1 VVEGSRTA
9 GYPGTVVLIRTE
21 IDSVIGPSIP
31 VRIQLVL
38 VAIARNGKH
47 AYLSNFSQA
56 GNGTVI
62 AIQE

>member
-1 VVEGSRTA
+1 
-9 GYPGTVVLIRTE
+9 
-21 IDSVIGPSIP
+21 
-31 VRIQLVL
+31 VL